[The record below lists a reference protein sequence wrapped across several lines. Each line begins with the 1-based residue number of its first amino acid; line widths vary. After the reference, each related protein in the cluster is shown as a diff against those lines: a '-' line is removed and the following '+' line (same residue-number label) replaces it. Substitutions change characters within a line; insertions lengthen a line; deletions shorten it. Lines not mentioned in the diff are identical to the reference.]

1 MIFDISHLKKIRNQ
15 LNMTQQQFA
24 LKAGISQSMI
34 AKIEAGKLDPTY
46 SYVKKIE
53 LALNTLSKKDELK
66 AIDILTKKIISVT
79 KDTTI
84 EEAVKLLINNKISQ
98 LPVIENGNVI
108 GLVTES
114 SIISSRPYISPKK
127 VKDIMTE
134 SPPIV
139 SKNTGINIVQMLLQ
153 FYPIIIIKE
162 SHKLIGVITKA
173 DILKSLKV

>member
-53 LALNTLSKKDELK
+53 SALNSLSKKDELK
-66 AIDILTKKIISVT
+66 AKDILTKKIISVT
-79 KDTTI
+79 KDTLV

-98 LPVIENGNVI
+98 LP
-108 GLVTES
+108 
-114 SIISSRPYISPKK
+114 
-127 VKDIMTE
+127 
-134 SPPIV
+134 
-139 SKNTGINIVQMLLQ
+139 
-153 FYPIIIIKE
+153 
-162 SHKLIGVITKA
+162 LI
-173 DILKSLKV
+173 

>member
-1 MIFDISHLKKIRNQ
+1 MIFDLSHLKKIRNQ

-24 LKAGISQSMI
+24 LKAGISQSMV

-98 LPVIENGNVI
+98 LPVIENGNLL

-114 SIISSRPYISPKK
+114 SIISSGPNITTKK
-127 VKDIMTE
+127 VKDIMIE

-139 SKNTGINIVQMLLQ
+139 SKSI
-153 FYPIIIIKE
+153 
-162 SHKLIGVITKA
+162 SRVIYVSQRSK
-173 DILKSLKV
+173 

>member
-1 MIFDISHLKKIRNQ
+1 MIFDISHLKKISNQ

-34 AKIEAGKLDPTY
+34 AKI
-46 SYVKKIE
+46 
-53 LALNTLSKKDELK
+53 
-66 AIDILTKKIISVT
+66 
-79 KDTTI
+79 
-84 EEAVKLLINNKISQ
+84 EAVKLLINNKISQ

-139 SKNTGINIVQMLLQ
+139 SKNAGINIGQMLLQ